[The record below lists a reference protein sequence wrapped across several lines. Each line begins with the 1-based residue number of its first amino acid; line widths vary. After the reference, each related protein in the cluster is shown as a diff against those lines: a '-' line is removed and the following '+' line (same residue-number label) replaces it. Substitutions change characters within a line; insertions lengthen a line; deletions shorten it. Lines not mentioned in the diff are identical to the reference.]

1 MLPKPSISN
10 CSGLDEKYVY
20 AVFSVFDVVYNLNIV
35 LPLELRNHPLTLHNF
50 YMHLSRTVVFIFHSF
65 MGLAYS

>member
-20 AVFSVFDVVYNLNIV
+20 AVFSVFDVVYNVNIV
-35 LPLELRNHPLTLHNF
+35 LP
-50 YMHLSRTVVFIFHSF
+50 
-65 MGLAYS
+65 YS